1 MAQQFEEKDTVP
13 KAIDSKTLLRRG
25 GTYSFAFK
33 DEMIND
39 HIRGV
44 IDRATDVLDTYRFKA
59 LLGSMDKGPI
69 TDYMASKSR
78 AGGVIKGWDSMT
90 VNIPTQLRDIVNK
103 ITPAHKGVAM
113 FLMGI
118 ITRNFDE
125 SKFNRLHSMAK
136 LSKAISTVKMLGP
149 DLNEVTDIIF
159 IYTADGIESTQDI
172 KKLYG
177 TVEYKNY
184 PNYWDL
190 YTTLKYSELLG
201 YKIFNI
207 GKEGM
212 ITGLE
217 SFLQKEFDPTKT
229 PNPTIGERHVQV
241 PPYYKDL
248 TLEELFDKNCSTTTE
263 QARENAASYSS
274 GSSAVSEINISPTQP
289 VNEADT
295 TSPNVDASPP
305 QTMEEEEGDIQF

>member
-1 MAQQFEEKDTVP
+1 MAQKYEEKDTVP
-13 KAIDSKTLLRRG
+13 KIIDSRTLLRRG
-25 GTYSFAFK
+25 GTYSFMFK

-39 HIRGV
+39 HTRSV
-44 IDRATDVLDTYRFKA
+44 IDKATDILDTYRFKV
-59 LLGSMDKGPI
+59 LVGSMDKGPVAE
-69 TDYMASKSR
+69 YMASKSR
-78 AGGVIKGWDSMT
+78 AGGVIKAWDSMT
-90 VNIPTQLRDIVNK
+90 VNIETQLRDIVNK

-118 ITRNFDE
+118 ITRNFDDA
-125 SKFNRLHSMAK
+125 KFNRLHSMAK
-136 LSKAISTVKMLGP
+136 LSKAISTVKILGP

-177 TVEYKNY
+177 TIDYKNY

-190 YTTLKYSELLG
+190 YTALKYSELLG

-248 TLEELFDKNCSTTTE
+248 TLEELFSKNSSTTTE
-263 QARENAASYSS
+263 QARVNASSYSS
-274 GSSAVSEINISPTQP
+274 GSPAVSEINMSTSQT
-289 VNEADT
+289 VSEANT
-295 TSPNVDASPP
+295 TSPSVDTPPPKINV
-305 QTMEEEEGDIQF
+305 EEENISF